1 MATDRQQTEGQ
12 DGGAYGSA
20 AATEGWQRGA
30 AARAQFLG
38 PITEMMLDLA
48 DIGPGGRVLDVG
60 AGTGEQTLMA
70 AHRVGPTG
78 SVLAIDLAASMLAVA
93 AEAARQADLS
103 SVETRV
109 ADARDLDLEP
119 ESFDAAIS
127 RLVLMLI
134 PGRERALAGIYRA
147 LKPGGKL
154 AAIVFSSAEKNPLN
168 ALPRAIVRRH
178 AGLPPPDE
186 DPGIFALGDPETLRA
201 TYERAG
207 FRGVDVRVVPT
218 VRRFPSVAAAVQF
231 RLDAGHEFA
240 QLMADLSDT
249 ARAAAVAE
257 IEAVVRR
264 FEGADGVGE
273 PAEYLIGV
281 GTK

>member
-20 AATEGWQRGA
+20 AVAEGWRRGA
-30 AARAQFLG
+30 AARAQALG

-48 DIGPGGRVLDVG
+48 DIGPGSRVLDVG

-70 AHRVGPTG
+70 AHRVGPIG
-78 SVLAIDLAASMLAVA
+78 SVLATDLAASMLAVA
-93 AEAARQADLS
+93 AEAARQAGLS

-127 RLVLMLI
+127 RLALELI
-134 PGRERALAGIYRA
+134 PERERALAGIYRA

-154 AAIVFSSAEKNPLN
+154 AAIVPSSAEKNPLN
-168 ALPRAIVRRH
+168 ALSRAVVRRH

-186 DPGIFALGDPETLRA
+186 DSGIFALGDPGAFRA

-218 VRRFPSVAAAVQF
+218 VRRYPSVAAAVQY
-231 RLDAGHEFA
+231 RLDVGHEFA
-240 QLMADLSDT
+240 QLMAHASDA

-273 PAEYLIGV
+273 PAEYLIAV